1 MIQVLINFV
10 GGYLIGSVPFA
21 YLITRAAAR
30 TDIRGVGS
38 GNVGG
43 YNTYVVTKS
52 KGMALIVILLDMAK
66 GLVAVWAS
74 SWLFPN
80 LYLLHCIAL
89 IGAVGGHNY
98 SIWLSF
104 KGGKGLA
111 TTAGGVILLGMSY
124 GVVWSL
130 VWLIAKMSK
139 RDILTSNI
147 VAILLTPAILWALPW
162 TLLRMFS
169 VTYVEDTS
177 FLFFS
182 CVMSILLLISHF
194 DAIRDIWAG
203 RNPDDSTATNS
214 TP

>member
-1 MIQVLINFV
+1 VIQVLINFV
-10 GGYLIGSVPFA
+10 GGYLLGSVPFA

-30 TDIRGVGS
+30 IDIRGVGS

-66 GLVAVWAS
+66 GFAAVWAS

-98 SIWLSF
+98 SIWLGF
-104 KGGKGLA
+104 KGGRGLA
-111 TTAGGVILLGMSY
+111 TSAGGAILLGLSY
-124 GVVWSL
+124 AMVWSL
-130 VWLIAKMSK
+130 VWLIAKMLK

-147 VAILLTPAILWALPW
+147 IAILLTPVVLWALPW
-162 TLLRMFS
+162 TLVERLS
-169 VTYVEDTS
+169 VGYLESAS
-177 FLFFS
+177 FLFLS
-182 CVMSILLLISHF
+182 CVMSIVLLISHF

-203 RNPDDSTATNS
+203 RNPDDSKAS
-214 TP
+214 TPIP